1 MVLEL
6 EKLDNLPK
14 IVIDGQNVA
23 YGLDDNSFSFRA
35 LLAVI
40 EKIYRCGYN
49 PKIVLPAFRLSK
61 KYLSGNDDLGIVDY
75 FSKYETFIPVRGNNQ
90 SKTDDLYALY
100 YAYQTKSKIISNDK
114 FRKELEEFD
123 ENEPGIWNDW
133 ILENR
138 IGYRFE
144 VDKNGEV
151 QFVPDELID
160 EYKTPSCVEIKH
172 ESALIKFWEETD
184 LMIANSGESF
194 GWSDLY

>member
-1 MVLEL
+1 MSAFFAIAKDAKY
-6 EKLDNLPK
+6 KLIRLPLLLPK
-14 IVIDGQNVA
+14 RDFYKRDIPKQFNLLMRFIDFPYISFVPPSRNIYKPINVKEVID
-23 YGLDDNSFSFRA
+23 FT
-35 LLAVI
+35 I
-40 EKIYRCGYN
+40 
-49 PKIVLPAFRLSK
+49 
-61 KYLSGNDDLGIVDY
+61 
-75 FSKYETFIPVRGNNQ
+75 
-90 SKTDDLYALY
+90 
-100 YAYQTKSKIISNDK
+100 SKIISNDK

-138 IGYRFE
+138 IGYKFE